1 MSAAR
6 FLLLTALAAL
16 SISSAAAETIAITGA
31 RVHTMGSQG
40 VVENGTIVIR
50 DGKIVSVAASGA
62 VPEGARRIDA
72 RGKIVTP
79 GLFNS
84 LTRLGIVEV
93 SSVEGSEDVSTE
105 GDRITAAFDVAY
117 AINPRSI
124 VIPVN
129 RVDGLTRAV
138 VAPEAGGSL
147 IAGEGAIIH
156 LGGGDDYLVA
166 RRAAMFAVLGERGA
180 GLSGGARGAAMM
192 RLREA
197 LQDALDYAANR
208 RAFEQGERRAYALSR
223 LDLEAL
229 VPVVRGERPLV
240 VTVHRASD
248 ILATLALAREFGL
261 RLILSGVDEG
271 WIAAGRIAAAGVP
284 VLLNPMDNLPSNFE
298 RIGATLENAARL
310 RRAGVTVAFMTGDA
324 HNARNIRQAAGNAVA
339 YGMPWE
345 EALAAMTSVPAR
357 IWGIADRYGTL
368 EPGKDA
374 DVVIWSGDPLELAT
388 AAEAV
393 FIRGEQIPMEN
404 RQTKLRDR
412 YRNLARP
419 LPPAYDNP

>member
-1 MSAAR
+1 MKVQERVVDRAPPVVPVDR
-6 FLLLTALAAL
+6 ERRVDDLAADGDPGGEPPPCAGVPGDDRPVRSEQG
-16 SISSAAAETIAITGA
+16 SIEEP
-31 RVHTMGSQG
+31 R
-40 VVENGTIVIR
+40 
-50 DGKIVSVAASGA
+50 
-62 VPEGARRIDA
+62 PEGAHLKLGVH
-72 RGKIVTP
+72 RG
-79 GLFNS
+79 G
-84 LTRLGIVEV
+84 
-93 SSVEGSEDVSTE
+93 
-105 GDRITAAFDVAY
+105 
-117 AINPRSI
+117 
-124 VIPVN
+124 
-129 RVDGLTRAV
+129 
-138 VAPEAGGSL
+138 
-147 IAGEGAIIH
+147 
-156 LGGGDDYLVA
+156 
-166 RRAAMFAVLGERGA
+166 RG
-180 GLSGGARGAAMM
+180 
-192 RLREA
+192 
-197 LQDALDYAANR
+197 DYAANR

-310 RRAGVTVAFMTGDA
+310 RGAGVTVAFMTGDA

-419 LPPAYDNP
+419 LPPAYDHP